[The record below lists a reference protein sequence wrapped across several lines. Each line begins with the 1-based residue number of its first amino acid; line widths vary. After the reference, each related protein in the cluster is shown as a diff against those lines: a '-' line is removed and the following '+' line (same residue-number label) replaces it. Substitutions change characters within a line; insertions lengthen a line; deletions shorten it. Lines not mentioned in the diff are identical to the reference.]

1 MTCCEEKFIVWNLKG
16 THVSPPWCASCHRVV
31 VLGEILASVTTHM
44 RPNSFAAVSPCGRF
58 VICTGEITELVLAQ

>member
-16 THVSPPWCASCHRVV
+16 VMLFDIRMWKLLQLSCA
-31 VLGEILASVTTHM
+31 VLGEILASTTTHM

-58 VICTGEITELVLAQ
+58 VICTGMYMVAI